1 MVFLNFNFFKK
12 KYEFKKINFIHKNN
26 TYLIDV
32 HKIQQIFNG
41 FGKSE
46 TKQDA
51 HIAKNLTKL
60 IRFDLDKFHTFG

>member
-1 MVFLNFNFFKK
+1 MVFFDLNNFLKIYK
-12 KYEFKKINFIHKNN
+12 FKKINFIHKNN

-32 HKIQQIFNG
+32 HKIQQIFKG